1 VTGIIAN
8 MAADSS
14 GSLAHDSSDEFPSEL
29 PEVLGTTL
37 DSLVPD
43 SVIDSAFSPT
53 PPGTEEPQRRWWGR
67 HISEFRWQAELAML
81 TLDPVFYGIGVP
93 HGNGQPVMLIPGFL
107 AADMSLS
114 VMGGWLFRLGYRPR
128 RSGITLANVDCSDR
142 AVDRLEKR
150 LENIVRSTGRR
161 AAIVGHSRGGHFAK
175 ALGSRRPDLV
185 ARVISMGSGLDTPFD
200 ISVPTKAMVSGVRS
214 VLHRVSTQSKERG
227 CLTATCDCPFTRDY
241 AAPFPTDQ
249 VPLTSIYSWG
259 DGVVWPPA
267 CIVDYATNIRV
278 PGSHVGLAFNR
289 HAYRAIAKT
298 LAPKPEN

>member
-1 VTGIIAN
+1 VTGIIAS

-298 LAPKPEN
+298 LAPKPES